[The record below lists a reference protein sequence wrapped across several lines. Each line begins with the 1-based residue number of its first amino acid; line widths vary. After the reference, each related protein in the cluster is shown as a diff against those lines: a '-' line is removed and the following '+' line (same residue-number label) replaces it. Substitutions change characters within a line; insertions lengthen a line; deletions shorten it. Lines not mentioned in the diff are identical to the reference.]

1 VAFDGGPVRWALA
14 LDELRPTGL
23 ELRPRLPWRR
33 KRTGPELVGPLEA
46 GPPLSEILEPL
57 ELDPLTV
64 PDDRDF
70 LDLIDE
76 EPNLPAFV
84 APGLRALYSSR

>member
-1 VAFDGGPVRWALA
+1 
-14 LDELRPTGL
+14 
-23 ELRPRLPWRR
+23 
-33 KRTGPELVGPLEA
+33 VGPLEA

-64 PDDRDF
+64 ADDRDF

-76 EPNLPAFV
+76 EPNLPAYV
-84 APGLRALYSSR
+84 APGLRDLYSSS